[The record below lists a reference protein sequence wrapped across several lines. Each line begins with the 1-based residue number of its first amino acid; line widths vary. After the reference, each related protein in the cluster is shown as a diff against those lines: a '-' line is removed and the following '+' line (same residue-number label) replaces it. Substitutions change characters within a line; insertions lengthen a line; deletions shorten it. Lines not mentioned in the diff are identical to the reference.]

1 MRDMDENGVFS
12 LRGGRAHTISV
23 ENRERTVVTG
33 VMDVESFN
41 EEEIILRT
49 SEHGILVIKGEELH
63 INRLSVD
70 TGDVSIVG
78 DVSNMD
84 YIDRSAKALTNG
96 GENLFPV

>member
-41 EEEIILRT
+41 EEEIICVTEGGTLAFV
-49 SEHGILVIKGEELH
+49 GQGLH
-63 INRLSVD
+63 ISKLDLSEGQLVVE
-70 TGDVSIVG
+70 GFLLGANYLQERPGKSG
-78 DVSNMD
+78 MFS
-84 YIDRSAKALTNG
+84 K
-96 GENLFPV
+96 LFR